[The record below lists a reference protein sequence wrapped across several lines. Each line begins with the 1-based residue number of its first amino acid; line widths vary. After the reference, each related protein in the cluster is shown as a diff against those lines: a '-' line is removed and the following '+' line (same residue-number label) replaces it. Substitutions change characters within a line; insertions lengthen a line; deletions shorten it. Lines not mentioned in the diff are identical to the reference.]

1 MELTRSDHDQLE
13 EDEHRAHHLAVVQLA
28 HILQLV
34 TQQKLEHEQQA
45 WENILISIWILY
57 CIIFI
62 ICTYDK
68 QTPERS

>member
-28 HILQLV
+28 HVLQLV

-45 WENILISIWILY
+45 WENIFISIWKSFLY
-57 CIIFI
+57 SI

>member
-13 EDEHRAHHLAVVQLA
+13 QDEHWAHHLAVVQLA

-45 WENILISIWILY
+45 
-57 CIIFI
+57 
-62 ICTYDK
+62 
-68 QTPERS
+68 